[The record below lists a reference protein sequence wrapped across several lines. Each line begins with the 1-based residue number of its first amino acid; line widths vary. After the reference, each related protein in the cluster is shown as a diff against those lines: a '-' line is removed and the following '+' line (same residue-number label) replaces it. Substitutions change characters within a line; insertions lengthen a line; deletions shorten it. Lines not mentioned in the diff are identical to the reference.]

1 MALKNITFLVYA
13 DIFVCFIH
21 QCELSFLF
29 IYLAFSLRFFPV
41 LANLSNQS
49 NEEFAAACIFQI
61 ERFLTSFYKP
71 PVVLSTACGNERQR
85 SDDNSMCSM
94 RKSIIV
100 WLEVKLPL

>member
-1 MALKNITFLVYA
+1 MALKNITFLVYT

-29 IYLAFSLRFFPV
+29 IYLAFSSFLPCIG
-41 LANLSNQS
+41 NLSNQS
-49 NEEFAAACIFQI
+49 NEEFATACIFQI
-61 ERFLTSFYKP
+61 ERFPTSFYTP
-71 PVVLSTACGNERQR
+71 PVVLSTACGNERKR